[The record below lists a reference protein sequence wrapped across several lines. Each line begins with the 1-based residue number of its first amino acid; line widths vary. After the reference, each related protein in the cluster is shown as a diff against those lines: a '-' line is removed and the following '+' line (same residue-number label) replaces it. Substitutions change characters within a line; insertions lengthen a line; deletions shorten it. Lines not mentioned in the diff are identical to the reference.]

1 MLTTQQKDPG
11 GPRGMLQSQM
21 RIQALRVVRTH
32 ATQTQLKQR
41 LKSHQTGHQKDVQT
55 EEASIKWS
63 YQHPEKVGSEM
74 TALLSFSN
82 RNKKNVSELFVMEDH
97 DLAARD
103 EKF

>member
-1 MLTTQQKDPG
+1 
-11 GPRGMLQSQM
+11 
-21 RIQALRVVRTH
+21 
-32 ATQTQLKQR
+32 
-41 LKSHQTGHQKDVQT
+41 
-55 EEASIKWS
+55 
-63 YQHPEKVGSEM
+63 M